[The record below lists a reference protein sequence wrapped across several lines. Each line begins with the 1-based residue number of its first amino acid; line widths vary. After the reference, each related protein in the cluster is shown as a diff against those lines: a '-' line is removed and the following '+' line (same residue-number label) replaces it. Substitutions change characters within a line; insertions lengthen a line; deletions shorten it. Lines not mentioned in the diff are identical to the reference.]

1 MQLLDADKKKIKDA
15 LSEISNSLTRCEA
28 ERDFVKEVL
37 LDIHEQFKI
46 PKKTLSKMA
55 KVYHKQNFNEE
66 VALND
71 EFETLYQTL
80 TNEASQEA

>member
-1 MQLLDADKKKIKDA
+1 MQLLDADKKAIKDA
-15 LSEISNSLTRCEA
+15 LGEISNSLTRNEA
-28 ERDFVKEVL
+28 ERDFIKEVL
-37 LDIHEQFKI
+37 NDLHQKFQI

-80 TNEASQEA
+80 TNEAAE